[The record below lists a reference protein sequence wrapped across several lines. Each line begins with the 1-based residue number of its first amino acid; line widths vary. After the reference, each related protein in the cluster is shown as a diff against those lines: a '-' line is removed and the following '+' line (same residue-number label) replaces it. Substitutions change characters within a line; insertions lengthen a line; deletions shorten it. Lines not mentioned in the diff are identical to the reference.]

1 MAQGGCQ
8 RVPVIPRANLG
19 HSPWWMQ
26 HPSLAVVSKPVSWS
40 TPSNAHTK
48 INHADD
54 DEATA
59 DAGRLI
65 AVSAI

>member
-1 MAQGGCQ
+1 VADASVIGGSLKTCQ
-8 RVPVIPRANLG
+8 LVD
-19 HSPWWMQ
+19 
-26 HPSLAVVSKPVSWS
+26 SLQPQTQK
-40 TPSNAHTK
+40 K
-48 INHADD
+48 NHADD